1 MRKGPDGRPVTVERE
16 AGFARRRGKAF
27 FGFKA
32 HLAVDRGSGLVRRA
46 KLTPANVNETLVGDD
61 LVIGDEAAVYADKG
75 YDPTPSPAE
84 DVSVLLIQATSPS
97 SDVP

>member
-75 YDPTPSPAE
+75 YD
-84 DVSVLLIQATSPS
+84 L
-97 SDVP
+97 